1 MKFKPKC
8 ITIEKLAIKYL
19 LEKDSNHSLHNRIQY
34 SDFYKFKF
42 VLMNKCLEYNVKL
55 RVLDRYYPST
65 KLCSRCGSKKYM
77 SLSDRIYNCP
87 NCGLSID
94 RDISEFI
101 NNGFR
106 HSDDMVYNV
115 KEFIYG
121 EIETHKDINNKLH
134 IDMSLYNPNEGKKTL
149 DKLIPNIF
157 KIVKPRS
164 IFVRDTKSTRIVI
177 IDCSYKGETERGI
190 GFCIVYKNG
199 KFDTLGEGPKEDYH
213 E

>member
-1 MKFKPKC
+1 MKIVTYSIKGSIWDKEFNLP
-8 ITIEKLAIKYL
+8 IKY
-19 LEKDSNHSLHNRIQY
+19 EN
-34 SDFYKFKF
+34 
-42 VLMNKCLEYNVKL
+42 
-55 RVLDRYYPST
+55 
-65 KLCSRCGSKKYM
+65 SKNNEITDLQDKA
-77 SLSDRIYNCP
+77 
-87 NCGLSID
+87 
-94 RDISEFI
+94 ISEFI

-106 HSDDMVYNV
+106 HIDDMIYNV

>member
-1 MKFKPKC
+1 
-8 ITIEKLAIKYL
+8 
-19 LEKDSNHSLHNRIQY
+19 
-34 SDFYKFKF
+34 
-42 VLMNKCLEYNVKL
+42 
-55 RVLDRYYPST
+55 
-65 KLCSRCGSKKYM
+65 
-77 SLSDRIYNCP
+77 
-87 NCGLSID
+87 
-94 RDISEFI
+94 
-101 NNGFR
+101 
-106 HSDDMVYNV
+106 
-115 KEFIYG
+115 
-121 EIETHKDINNKLH
+121 
-134 IDMSLYNPNEGKKTL
+134 MSLYNPNEGKKTL